1 MLPVPELRYCPY
13 YWRKAGE
20 LAQSEA
26 LRREEEEHPEGF
38 ASWAHTEE
46 TQQLIHF

>member
-1 MLPVPELRYCPY
+1 MLPVPELRYCRY
-13 YWRKAGE
+13 YLPKAGE
-20 LAQSEA
+20 LKRLEA

-46 TQQLIHF
+46 TQQLIHL